1 MELRRILAR
10 MTAGDDRDVLTT
22 LRDDHAAVI
31 ALFDSYEYLIDAED
45 RQTLVARILMEL
57 TIHARI
63 EEELFYPALR
73 QAGGDVDVMDQAD
86 VEHAMAR
93 ALMRDLHGA
102 RAGASHYDA
111 KVAVLA
117 ALVKDHIRQEE
128 GHMFQ
133 LARHADLDLPA
144 LGGQVD
150 AYRAALRSRYEL
162 DGDGEELRSYLSA
175 RTVVNNAE
183 RKRTS
188 GTGLN
193 RMGRERRPRPDGE
206 AAPKTSRS
214 GSRDAPTAGPRRARR
229 SRRSNRAAI
238 GNS

>member
-10 MTAGDDRDVLTT
+10 MTPGDDQDVLTR

-31 ALFDSYEYLIDAED
+31 ALFDSYEHLIDAED

-63 EEELFYPALR
+63 EEELFYPSLR

-128 GHMFQ
+128 FHMFE
-133 LARHADLDLPA
+133 LARHADLDLSA

-162 DGDGEELRSYLSA
+162 DEDREELRSYLSA

-193 RMGRERRPRPDGE
+193 RMGRERRPRPDRD
-206 AAPKTSRS
+206 AASKTPRP
-214 GSRDAPTAGPRRARR
+214 GSRGVPTAGPRRPRR

>member
-10 MTAGDDRDVLTT
+10 MTAADDQDVLTT

-31 ALFDSYEYLIDAED
+31 ALLDSYQHLIEPED

-63 EEELFYPALR
+63 EEELFYPVLR
-73 QAGGDVDVMDQAD
+73 QAGADIDVMDQAD

-117 ALVKDHIRQEE
+117 ALVKDHICQEE
-128 GHMFQ
+128 GHMFE
-133 LARHADLDLPA
+133 LARHADLDLSA
-144 LGGQVD
+144 LGGQLA

-162 DGDGEELRSYLSA
+162 DPDGEELRSYLSA

-193 RMGRERRPRPDGE
+193 RMGRERRPRTDRDT
-206 AAPKTSRS
+206 ASKTPGP
-214 GSRDAPTAGPRRARR
+214 GSRGVPTGGPRRPRR